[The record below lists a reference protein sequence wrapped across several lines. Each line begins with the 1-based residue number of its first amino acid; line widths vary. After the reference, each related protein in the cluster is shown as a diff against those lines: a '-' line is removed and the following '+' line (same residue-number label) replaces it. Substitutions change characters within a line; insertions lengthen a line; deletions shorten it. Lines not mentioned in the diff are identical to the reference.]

1 MSDPHRKFF
10 LLVALT
16 KALGP
21 DLTRRELGIA
31 QLEQIAAEHN
41 IDTKESS

>member
-1 MSDPHRKFF
+1 MSDPRRKFF
-10 LLVALT
+10 LLIELT

-21 DLTRRELGIA
+21 DLSRRELSVA
-31 QLEQIAAEHN
+31 QLEQIAAEHD